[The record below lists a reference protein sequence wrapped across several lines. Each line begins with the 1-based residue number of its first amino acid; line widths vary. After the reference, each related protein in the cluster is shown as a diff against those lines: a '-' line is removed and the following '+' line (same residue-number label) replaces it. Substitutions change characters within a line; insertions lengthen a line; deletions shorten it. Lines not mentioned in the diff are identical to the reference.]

1 VECAARPS
9 VFTANVPVVF
19 AAIPSPST
27 NSIGPFTFYGL
38 AIALGVVAAV
48 TLSQRRWSAR
58 GGNDDDISAIALWGV
73 PAGVIGAR
81 IYHIVTDWQNFSG
94 EGFWKLFAIR
104 EGGLGIP
111 GGMFLG
117 LLVGLWV
124 ARRRDIDLPRVLDA
138 VVPALPL
145 AQAIGR
151 WGNYFN
157 QELYGRTT
165 DLPWGLEID
174 RDHAP
179 SEFRDPDVLLPN
191 FHPTFLYE
199 SLWNLSLV
207 GLILWIDKKGLL
219 PTGRLIA
226 VYLTGYGIGR
236 WWVESLRIDPA
247 NEVAGLRVN
256 IWMSIV
262 LVVSGLLLAFWRRD
276 SSSVDEP
283 VSTT

>member
-1 VECAARPS
+1 MPH
-9 VFTANVPVVF
+9 VF
-19 AAIPSPST
+19 ASIPSPST
-27 NSIGPFTFYGL
+27 NSLGPFTFYGL
-38 AIALGVVAAV
+38 IIALGVVAAV
-48 TLSQRRWSAR
+48 VLSQRRWSAR
-58 GGNDDDISAIALWGV
+58 GGHDDDISTIALWGV
-73 PAGVIGAR
+73 PAGVVGAR
-81 IYHIVTDWQNFSG
+81 IYHIATDWQKFSD
-94 EGFWKLFAIR
+94 ESFWKLFAIR

-117 LLVGLWV
+117 IVVGLWV
-124 ARRRDIDLPRVLDA
+124 AKRRDIDLRGVLDA

-157 QELYGRTT
+157 QELYGRVT

-174 RDHAP
+174 REHAP
-179 SEFRDPDVLLPN
+179 VEFRDPSVDLPT

-207 GLILWIDKKGLL
+207 GLILWIDK
-219 PTGRLIA
+219 TGRLAKGRLISI
-226 VYLTGYGIGR
+226 YLIGYGAGR

-256 IWMSIV
+256 IWMSLGLIIAGV
-262 LVVSGLLLAFWRRD
+262 LIAVWPK
-276 SSSVDEP
+276 SSDVGTKATEKTP
-283 VSTT
+283 V